1 MVNGIVSLISLQ
13 AAIFSR
19 NIVEWLEMLKN
30 IYYWIFKRDIE
41 TEYVGRNG
49 LWCQK
54 IFDFWTFFL
63 SKCMDMYKLVQLLWV
78 SVFSSEK

>member
-13 AAIFSR
+13 AATFSR

-49 LWCQK
+49 LWCK
-54 IFDFWTFFL
+54 KNIWLLDF
-63 SKCMDMYKLVQLLWV
+63 
-78 SVFSSEK
+78 FS